1 MLTNKEM
8 KLFVMLNNVDIF
20 LENDKAYV
28 EVKTN
33 LSEEILSNENIIKRK
48 GKLWQQL
55 KEIMVKLNTYVLNV
69 AIIRKNGSENVQ
81 IATRGGLLKKR
92 WI

>member
-1 MLTNKEM
+1 
-8 KLFVMLNNVDIF
+8 
-20 LENDKAYV
+20 
-28 EVKTN
+28 
-33 LSEEILSNENIIKRK
+33 
-48 GKLWQQL
+48 
-55 KEIMVKLNTYVLNV
+55 MVKLNTYVLNV